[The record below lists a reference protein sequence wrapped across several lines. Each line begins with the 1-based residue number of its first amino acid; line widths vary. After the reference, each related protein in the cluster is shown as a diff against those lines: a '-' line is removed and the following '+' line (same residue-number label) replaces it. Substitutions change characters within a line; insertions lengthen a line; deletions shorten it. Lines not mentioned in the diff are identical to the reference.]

1 MSVTSRLTTIVRR
14 SEEEESG
21 KNDSS
26 PIETSNSL
34 SSIHASSTTNDE
46 TSEASNE
53 EEEEEGTSSASTP
66 TIDAIA
72 KEMDEDNLMR
82 TNFGAIPRDR
92 SRHPSWASFTTSK
105 LVWGE
110 IELC

>member
-46 TSEASNE
+46 TSEASN

-110 IELC
+110 IEPC